1 MFLMLC
7 LSCFIQFVADNVDHN
22 LRTLDDLG
30 TFHGMGIIGAATP
43 IKKLSDLI
51 RRDISLTVRQTSTLG
66 QIPVHQRLTFSLKY
80 EELQDLRF
88 EDITRKVNLL
98 KSIMEKV
105 MASTNISY
113 WLYGLI
119 LTVSEGSYPG
129 QSMITF
135 LTMIDMQP
143 TNTNCIIHVYSILHF
158 VSKLAAKIQS
168 QPVFTFDLPL

>member
-1 MFLMLC
+1 
-7 LSCFIQFVADNVDHN
+7 
-22 LRTLDDLG
+22 
-30 TFHGMGIIGAATP
+30 MGIIGAATP

-143 TNTNCIIHVYSILHF
+143 TNTSCIIHVYSILHF

-168 QPVFTFDLPL
+168 QACVHI